1 VDGPTQVS
9 ARIEQDD
16 EISAAF
22 TLWSQQ
28 GSSVIRGNMLVT
40 PIEESV
46 VYFQPIYLQDEQNP
60 LPEYRRVVVVYGDQV
75 VMRPGLAEAL
85 AVVFGG
91 SETPTEPGGEE
102 QPPPVESDVLELLE
116 EAERLFEQADEALQ
130 RGDLGEYQQ
139 LIDEA
144 RALIRQAAD
153 LSGATAEET

>member
-1 VDGPTQVS
+1 
-9 ARIEQDD
+9 
-16 EISAAF
+16 
-22 TLWSQQ
+22 
-28 GSSVIRGNMLVT
+28 
-40 PIEESV
+40 
-46 VYFQPIYLQDEQNP
+46 
-60 LPEYRRVVVVYGDQV
+60 

-116 EAERLFEQADEALQ
+116 EAERLFELADEALQ

-153 LSGATAEET
+153 QSGAPAEET

>member
-1 VDGPTQVS
+1 
-9 ARIEQDD
+9 
-16 EISAAF
+16 
-22 TLWSQQ
+22 
-28 GSSVIRGNMLVT
+28 
-40 PIEESV
+40 
-46 VYFQPIYLQDEQNP
+46 
-60 LPEYRRVVVVYGDQV
+60 VVYGDQV

-116 EAERLFEQADEALQ
+116 DAERLFELADEALQ

-153 LSGATAEET
+153 QSGAPAEEA

>member
-1 VDGPTQVS
+1 
-9 ARIEQDD
+9 
-16 EISAAF
+16 
-22 TLWSQQ
+22 
-28 GSSVIRGNMLVT
+28 MLIT

-46 VYFQPIYLQDEQNP
+46 VYFQPIYLQDQQNP

-102 QPPPVESDVLELLE
+102 EQPPPLESDVLELLE
-116 EAERLFEQADEALQ
+116 EAERLFELADEALQ

-144 RALIRQAAD
+144 RASSARQPTKAVRRQRRPSRAMFGGRNSRPTPSD
-153 LSGATAEET
+153 LPR